1 MIELT
6 GLQVAI
12 LVFGSAAVGAIV
24 GILNMCIIIGGK
36 GGYSDHDDES
46 HDN

>member
-12 LVFGSAAVGAIV
+12 LVFVFSAVGAIL
-24 GILNMCIIIGGK
+24 GILIMCIIIGGK